1 MEPDRVRELVRQN
14 DNDARRELFETYYR
28 RTFAVVYNILRR
40 RENAE
45 DITQDAFIKAF
56 QNIHQLH
63 DSEKFGAWLAVIASN
78 LARNYLKREKR
89 MVITDDLPAYD
100 ADDSVNNTETEALR
114 SLEIDRVRKAI
125 KELPPEHYQ
134 VIVLQYYDDLKVEEI
149 ARLRGVNTA
158 AAAMD
163 IVSESDARCIFHA
176 MRQDDV
182 DFFCK
187 RRFQHCRLR
196 RRVNKK
202 REQYCASPQLRHFPA
217 HI

>member
-1 MEPDRVRELVRQN
+1 MEPDRVVKLVRQN
-14 DNDARRELFETYYR
+14 DNDARRELFEAYYR
-28 RTFAVVYNILRR
+28 RTFAVAYNILRR

-63 DSEKFGAWLAVIASN
+63 DSEKFGAWLSVIASN

-89 MVITDDLPAYD
+89 MVITDDLPVFEAN
-100 ADDSVNNTETEALR
+100 DSVDSTEAEALR

-149 ARLRGVNTA
+149 ARLLKIRPGTVKSRLFRARQKLVAFLEPGNDTNCLNTKGG
-158 AAAMD
+158 D
-163 IVSESDARCIFHA
+163 
-176 MRQDDV
+176 
-182 DFFCK
+182 
-187 RRFQHCRLR
+187 
-196 RRVNKK
+196 
-202 REQYCASPQLRHFPA
+202 PA
-217 HI
+217 